1 MRVVVGA
8 DEALPVVDVVTAAV
22 AALGHELVVVGPA
35 AGGADEW
42 ADVAATAARMV
53 AVGDAGWGVVLC
65 WSGTGV
71 AIAANK
77 IPGVRAAL
85 CTDAETARLAR
96 KYNHANVLAL
106 SMRLSSSA
114 VADEIVRAFAGAAY
128 GDEDFDTRNVAR
140 VDALDVSRPE
150 GQN

>member
-8 DEALPVVDVVTAAV
+8 DEALPVVDAVTAAV
-22 AALGHELVVVGPA
+22 GALGYEPVVVGPA
-35 AGGADEW
+35 AGGTDEW
-42 ADVAATAARMV
+42 ADVAATAARIV
-53 AVGDAGWGVVLC
+53 AAGEADWGVVLC

-77 IPGVRAAL
+77 IPGIRAAL

-106 SMRLSSSA
+106 SMRVSSSA
-114 VADEIVRAFAGAAY
+114 VADEIVRAFAGTPY

-140 VDALDVSRPE
+140 VAALDTPSSE
-150 GQN
+150 GQA

>member
-8 DEALPVVDVVTAAV
+8 DEALPVVDAV
-22 AALGHELVVVGPA
+22 AATVADLGSELVVVGPA
-35 AGGADEW
+35 AGEAGEW
-42 ADVAATAARMV
+42 VEVAASAARMV
-53 AVGDAGWGVVLC
+53 ADGDADWGVVLC

-96 KYNHANVLAL
+96 KYNHANLLAL
-106 SMRLSSSA
+106 SMRLTTTA
-114 VADEIVRAFAGAAY
+114 LADEIVRAFAGAPY

-140 VDALDVSRPE
+140 VDALDASS
-150 GQN
+150 GGAA

>member
-8 DEALPVVDVVTAAV
+8 DEALPVADAVTAAV
-22 AALGHELVVVGPA
+22 GALGHEFVVVGPA
-35 AGGADEW
+35 AGDDDEW
-42 ADVAATAARMV
+42 ADVAVTAARMV
-53 AVGDAGWGVVLC
+53 AARDVDWGVVLC

-85 CTDAETARLAR
+85 CTDAETARMAR

-106 SMRLSSSA
+106 SMRLTTSA
-114 VADEIVRAFAGAAY
+114 LADEIVRAFADTPY
-128 GDEDFDTRNVAR
+128 GNEDFDIRNVVR
-140 VDALDVSRPE
+140 VDALDGPVSPGRA
-150 GQN
+150 